1 MIIKRSYRLF
11 KLSITLIF
19 LVSLVAIFACSQE
32 PPEQK
37 QKQLAKQQVKPKQTV
52 KQHAK
57 PKQEAL
63 LTKGIPKGQAG
74 KNVWPFSFENEIEK
88 KVQPETVADKMI
100 TRNFVIIFDDSG
112 SMSDPDA
119 DGKRKIDTA
128 KNAVV
133 EWSKSVPAGAN
144 VGLVSFRNG
153 IWPLQPLTP
162 VSQEQL
168 ISAVRDIYNSGS
180 TPLSAAFGESF
191 RMLTRQGLQQLGYGE
206 YTLVVITDG
215 EADSSKRLNR
225 WVKFV
230 LNNSPIQ
237 IYTIGFGI
245 GTDHTLN
252 QPGLTQYKPAEN
264 LAELREGLKDVLAEA
279 EAFDETEFR

>member
-1 MIIKRSYRLF
+1 MIIKRLFRLF

-37 QKQLAKQQVKPKQTV
+37 QKQLAKQQ
-52 KQHAK
+52 AK
-57 PKQEAL
+57 PEQKEPD
-63 LTKGIPKGQAG
+63 TKETPEGQVG
-74 KNVWPFSFENEIEK
+74 KNVWPFSFEKEIEG

-100 TRNFVIIFDDSG
+100 TRNFVIIFDDSR
-112 SMSDPDA
+112 SMAGPDA
-119 DGKRKIDTA
+119 DGNQKIDTA

-144 VGLVSFRNG
+144 VGLVSFHSG
-153 IWPLQPLTP
+153 VWSLQPLTP
-162 VSQEQL
+162 ASKEQL
-168 ISAVRDIYNSGS
+168 ISVVRDIYHTGS
-180 TPLSAAFGESF
+180 TPLSAAFRKSF
-191 RMLTRQGLQQLGYGE
+191 YMLTKQGMQQLGYGE

-215 EADSSKRLNR
+215 EADDRKRLNK
-225 WVKFV
+225 WVHFV

-245 GTDHTLN
+245 GTEHTLN

-264 LAELREGLKDVLAEA
+264 LAELQEGLKDVLAEA
-279 EAFDETEFR
+279 EAFDETEFK